1 MRRLTPLTL
10 AVAFTVT
17 VLSPVSFNHAATRPR
32 VALNAVLP
40 DLNFAGVT
48 FGDAMDF
55 LRDVSGSNL
64 HVNWAA
70 VEAVGVGRDTI
81 INLRLRNIPL
91 RKVLQLVLSEAGA
104 GDLLAYYVDD
114 DVIEVTTRELADH
127 DLITRIYPV
136 DDLIMAVPDFVGPD
150 LSLQGSSVGG
160 SSSGS
165 IVTNTGSAENNKDN
179 MTRQERAEELIKVIT
194 DVIKPDIWQVNGGT
208 AAIRFFNG
216 SLIVTA
222 PRSVHEALGGPVD

>member
-10 AVAFTVT
+10 ALAVAVT
-17 VLSPVSFNHAATRPR
+17 VFALASFNRAAATRPR
-32 VALNAVLP
+32 VALNTVLP

-48 FGDAMDF
+48 LGDAIDF

-70 VEAVGVGRDTI
+70 IEAVGVGRDSV
-81 INLRLRNIPL
+81 INLRLRNTPL

-114 DVIEVTTRELADH
+114 DVIEVTTREIADH

-150 LSLQGSSVGG
+150 LSLQGSSTGG

-165 IVTNTGSAENNKDN
+165 IVTNTGNENNKDT
-179 MTRQERAEELIKVIT
+179 MTRQQRAEELINTIT
-194 DVIKPDIWQVNGGT
+194 AVIKPDIWQVNGGT

-222 PRSVHEALGGPVD
+222 PRSVHEALGGYVD